1 MRTDGGLISQKKQL
15 GHGDGRAVRLF
26 MPRSLSRTGAALD
39 TYATRTVTQMITE
52 ASSSTSPNS
61 LVTAA
66 TPTSRPAR
74 SPVLLVAH
82 PDGYVEVYG
91 DDIDVVVAQLPDVT
105 TAEAEIAAEELV
117 ATSLPAS
124 HRELFVPGR
133 LAESHLVERVTPKD
147 LMRRRTMRQL
157 HAAIAAHGGER

>member
-1 MRTDGGLISQKKQL
+1 
-15 GHGDGRAVRLF
+15 
-26 MPRSLSRTGAALD
+26 
-39 TYATRTVTQMITE
+39 MITE
-52 ASSSTSPNS
+52 PSSSTSPNS

-66 TPTSRPAR
+66 TSTPTPQPAR

-82 PDGYVEVYG
+82 PDGYVEIYG

-117 ATSLPAS
+117 AISLPAS

-133 LAESHLVERVTPKD
+133 LAESHLVERVTPRD

-157 HAAIAAHGGER
+157 HAAIAANGGER

>member
-1 MRTDGGLISQKKQL
+1 ML
-15 GHGDGRAVRLF
+15 
-26 MPRSLSRTGAALD
+26 
-39 TYATRTVTQMITE
+39 TE
-52 ASSSTSPNS
+52 PSSSTSPNS

-66 TPTSRPAR
+66 TSTPTPTPRQHQQPAR

-82 PDGYVEVYG
+82 PDGYVEIYG

-105 TAEAEIAAEELV
+105 TAQAEIAAGELV

-133 LAESHLVERVTPKD
+133 LAESHLVERVIPKD

-157 HAAIAAHGGER
+157 HAAIAANGGER

>member
-1 MRTDGGLISQKKQL
+1 ML
-15 GHGDGRAVRLF
+15 
-26 MPRSLSRTGAALD
+26 
-39 TYATRTVTQMITE
+39 TE
-52 ASSSTSPNS
+52 PSSSTSPNS

-66 TPTSRPAR
+66 TSTPTPRPTPQPAR

-82 PDGYVEVYG
+82 PDGYVEIYG

-105 TAEAEIAAEELV
+105 TAQAEIAAGELV

-133 LAESHLVERVTPKD
+133 LAESHLVERVIPKD

-157 HAAIAAHGGER
+157 HAAIAANGGER